1 MAPGDTMVEPLREFA
16 AAVAAK
22 STPSVAAGSAED
34 RLRAPFEQLVAA
46 AARALG
52 LEAVCAGEAA
62 LPSGAGRPDFAV
74 HCQGLLAGH
83 AELKAPGTGA
93 DATRFRGRNRDQF
106 RRFAA
111 LPNLLYSDGREW
123 ALYRDGKRTGRRL
136 RLAGDL
142 VTAGAE
148 AVAPEDADA
157 LAALLRDFLSWEP
170 ILPTTRHGQVDAPA
184 FAAQLAPLCRLLRD
198 DVAAALVRE
207 GSALAL
213 LAEDWREL
221 LFPDA
226 TDAQFADAYA
236 QTIAFALL
244 LGRAEGAEPLTL
256 ASAQAT
262 LADEHSLL
270 SRALQVLTDAR
281 VRADLAA
288 PLDLLTRLLAA
299 VPPAMFASA
308 QDPWLYFYEDFL
320 AAYDPALRKDAG
332 VYYTPLAVV
341 RAQVRLTED
350 YLINRLHRPFG
361 FADPSVA
368 TLDPAVGTGTYLLAV
383 VAQAAA
389 RLAERYGRGALASHA
404 DGLGASL
411 YGFERLAGPYAVSEL
426 RVTAL
431 LRALGA
437 SGRAQI
443 YLTDTLESPNA
454 EPSQLPLFMAPIS
467 EQRQQALRVKR
478 DAPVI
483 VCLGNPPY
491 DRHEAAAA
499 DNGHRTGAWV
509 RWGDAGGGDAIF
521 QDFARPV
528 AEAGRGGALKNLYNL
543 YVYFWRW
550 GLWKVFEQGGRDAG
564 GVVSFVTASSY
575 LDGDAFAGM
584 REHLRRIC
592 DEVWIL
598 DLGGE
603 GRGATRSDNV
613 LAIQT
618 PVAVAVAARSG
629 KANPREPAA
638 VRYARV
644 DGTRQQK
651 LDHLDAVRG
660 FADVDWQHCPNGWQA
675 PFRPAGAG
683 RYFEWPLLADLFPWQ
698 HSGVQ
703 LKRTWPIA
711 PTPATL
717 AARWR
722 ALLRAKD
729 RAAAFRETADRTIA
743 GRYAVAVAN
752 EADPTPLAELPA
764 DAPPPSIRR
773 YAYRALDRQHLLADG
788 RLMSR
793 PRPDLWR
800 AHSERQIY
808 LTSLLTKPLGSGPA
822 LAACADMPDL
832 DHFSGRGAKDV
843 IPLWRTASP
852 AADADANLAPGLLD
866 LLPRAAGNTRPSP
879 EDFLAYVYG
888 LLAHPAFAARFQD
901 QLPSRQLRI
910 PITTDAALF
919 AKGRDIGAKLLNLH
933 TFGARF
939 APAGGPATLPPG
951 TASCVRNVPTGPDAY
966 PVAFSHDA
974 AAGVLHVGD
983 GAFAPVAAA
992 AYEFEISGL
1001 KVLQSWLRY
1010 RMRGGAGR
1018 QSSPLNAIRPSSW
1031 PPEFTREL
1039 VELLWVLEGTV
1050 ALQAEQAQL
1059 LEQVHASRCLTP
1071 ADVPPPA
1078 DELRR
1083 PPKPAAQMATGLW

>member
-1 MAPGDTMVEPLREFA
+1 MALGDTMVGPLREFA
-16 AAVAAK
+16 ATVATK

-46 AARALG
+46 AARELG

-62 LPSGAGRPDFAV
+62 LPGGAGRPDFAV

-123 ALYRDGKRTGRRL
+123 ALYRDGKRVAGL
-136 RLAGDL
+136 VRLAGDL
-142 VTAGAE
+142 ATAGAE

-170 ILPTTRHGQVDAPA
+170 ILPTTRHGHVDAPA

-198 DVAAALVRE
+198 DVAAALARE

-213 LAEDWREL
+213 LATDWREL

-236 QTIAFALL
+236 QTVAFALL

-270 SRALQVLTDAR
+270 SRALQVLTDDR

-288 PLDLLTRLLAA
+288 SLDLLTRVLAA

-350 YLINRLHRPFG
+350 YLINRLDRPFG
-361 FADPSVA
+361 FADPGVA

-389 RLAERYGRGALASHA
+389 RLEQRYGGGAVAAHA
-404 DGLGASL
+404 DALGARL

-467 EQRQQALRVKR
+467 EQRQRALRVKR

-509 RWGDAGGGDAIF
+509 RWGDPGDDAIF

-550 GLWKVFEQGGRDAG
+550 GLWKVFEQGDRDAG

-603 GRGATRSDNV
+603 GRGATRSENV
-613 LAIQT
+613 FAIQT
-618 PVAVAVAARSG
+618 PVAVAVAARRG
-629 KANPREPAA
+629 KANPSEPAQLH
-638 VRYARV
+638 YARV

-651 LDHLDAVRG
+651 LDRLDAVRG
-660 FADVDWQHCPNGWQA
+660 FADVAWQDCPSAWQA
-675 PFRPAGAG
+675 PFLPASAG

-717 AARWR
+717 TARWQ
-722 ALLRAKD
+722 ALLGAED
-729 RAAAFRETADRTIA
+729 RAVAFRETADRTIT

-752 EADPTPLAELPA
+752 EADRTPLADLPA
-764 DAPPPSIRR
+764 DAPSPPIRR
-773 YAYRALDRQHLLADG
+773 YAYRALDRQHILADG

-800 AHSERQIY
+800 THGERQIY

-843 IPLWRTASP
+843 IPLWRTANP
-852 AADADANLAPGLLD
+852 AADADANLVPGLLD
-866 LLPRAAGNTRPSP
+866 LLPRTAGTTRPSP

-888 LLAHPAFAARFQD
+888 LLAHPAFAGRFRD
-901 QLPSRQLRI
+901 QLPSRQLRV

-919 AKGRDIGAKLLNLH
+919 TEVREVGARLLNLH

-939 APAGGPATLPPG
+939 APTGGPATLPPG
-951 TASCVRNVPTGPDAY
+951 AARCVRNVPTGPDDY
-966 PVAFSHDA
+966 PATFSHDA

-1018 QSSPLNAIRPSSW
+1018 QSSPLNALRTSSW

-1050 ALQAEQAQL
+1050 ALQAEQAHL
-1059 LEQVHASRCLTP
+1059 LEQVLASRCLM
-1071 ADVPPPA
+1071 AVDLRPPP

-1083 PPKPAAQMATGLW
+1083 PPKPAAAMPTGLW